1 MMTTRGFGLPI
12 IIAIIAAV
20 VVVGGGTYYYMGGMS
35 GGYSMDDTTI
45 ATGDVTGGGVE
56 DAAAKKTK
64 QAQIDS
70 YSFGATN
77 SGSNMTGTGGKAA
90 PFTGSWND
98 LARRGGNYM
107 CIINSAGANDVTS
120 GTVYVSGTDLR
131 GEFISKT
138 AAGQVTS
145 NMLKKGDMMYVWS
158 SAYSQGFMMK
168 AEASSAQ
175 TSGTATQ
182 GQGVDQG
189 QSYNWN
195 CSATGADA
203 SKFVKPSNIEFMD
216 LEALKS
222 GAGMPTMPSY

>member
-20 VVVGGGTYYYMGGMS
+20 VVVGGGAYYYMGS
-35 GGYSMDDTTI
+35 GGYSMDDATI
-45 ATGDVTGGGVE
+45 ATGDVTGDGV
-56 DAAAKKTK
+56 DDVAAKKTK
-64 QAQIDS
+64 PNEINS
-70 YSFGATN
+70 YSFGSTN
-77 SGSNMTGTGGKAA
+77 SGTDVSGTGGKAA

-98 LARRGGNYM
+98 LAKRGGNYM
-107 CIINSAGANDVTS
+107 CTINSAGVGGVTS

-131 GEFISKT
+131 GEFVSKT

-158 SAYSQGFMMK
+158 SAYPQGFMMK
-168 AEASSAQ
+168 AEASSAS
-175 TSGTATQ
+175 TGGTATQ

-189 QSYNWN
+189 QSYDWN
-195 CSATGADA
+195 CTATAADA
-203 SKFVKPSNIEFMD
+203 SKFVKPSNIQFMD